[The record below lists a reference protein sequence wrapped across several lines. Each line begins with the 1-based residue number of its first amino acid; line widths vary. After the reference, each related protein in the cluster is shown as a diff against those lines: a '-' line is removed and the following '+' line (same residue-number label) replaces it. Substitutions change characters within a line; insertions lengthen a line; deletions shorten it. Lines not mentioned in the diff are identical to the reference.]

1 MNLIRIVF
9 FGLSVLLPATWTVAR
24 AGDEAPPAE
33 TTKTKPA
40 KPAKKSK
47 KADKP
52 EGETKAEIKADKQ
65 ADTKAE

>member
-9 FGLSVLLPATWTVAR
+9 FGLAVLLPATWTVAR
-24 AGDEAPPAE
+24 AGDEAPAAE
-33 TTKTKPA
+33 TKKP

-52 EGETKAEIKADKQ
+52 EGETKA
-65 ADTKAE
+65 DTKAE